1 MPKKELP
8 HHAAFLYIHDEQR
21 NGMVLTVTRE
31 GYHDI
36 PGVLIKNVWINAPW
50 SVENEYVGPHDD
62 CEDGDIENFKE
73 TYKEKYKKHVE
84 KYGIPYKEKCLLIE

>member
-1 MPKKELP
+1 MTVKELMGILQQCDQDMRVIN
-8 HHAAFLYIHDEQR
+8 HTYE
-21 NGMVLTVTRE
+21 G